1 MRPYHDAAF
10 HVDVP
15 FSLIKYSSAVV
26 VKDPGI
32 FGDKREGSEFAVFS
46 ERGRLESQRWNS
58 EHVRLSTLIE
68 IKQGDRHGLA
78 LVHVKRRIRLAIDV
92 AAAAEERV
100 TKVSRRK
107 VRLTVAAHLGATNKR
122 ERSSGRLR
130 NGIRRAGAHD
140 RASERDGE

>member
-1 MRPYHDAAF
+1 M
-10 HVDVP
+10 DVL
-15 FSLIKYSSAVV
+15 FSPTKYGSAIIL
-26 VKDPGI
+26 KDPGV
-32 FGDKREGSEFAVFS
+32 FGDKHEGNKFAIFV
-46 ERGRLESQRWNS
+46 ERGRLESQRRNS

-68 IKQGDRHGLA
+68 IEQRDRHRLA

-100 TKVSRRK
+100 TEVSRRK
-107 VRLTVAAHLGATNKR
+107 VRLTVTANLGATNKC

-140 RASERDGE
+140 RAGKRDCE